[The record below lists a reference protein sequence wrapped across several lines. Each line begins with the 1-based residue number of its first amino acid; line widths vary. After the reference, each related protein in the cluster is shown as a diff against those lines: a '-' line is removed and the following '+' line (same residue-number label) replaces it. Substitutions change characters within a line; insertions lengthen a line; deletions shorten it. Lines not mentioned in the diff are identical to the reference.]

1 MMADWR
7 RFRTLDAEDRALLRE
22 AVLLLIL
29 VRIGLG
35 AVRFPVLRRW
45 LDRWARYGT
54 TGRAAGAML
63 AATPA
68 PGRLTWA
75 VAAAG
80 LRMPWA
86 TCLVQALVADAMLR
100 RRGHRT
106 AVRLGV
112 RAARRPPRPIEAHAW
127 VECEGSVVLG
137 ETPDLSDFVV
147 LAAPGSP

>member
-22 AVLLLIL
+22 AVRLLVL
-29 VRIGLG
+29 VRVGLG
-35 AVRFPVLRRW
+35 AVRFPVLCGW
-45 LDRWARYGT
+45 LDGWGRCGT
-54 TGRAAGAML
+54 TGRAGARAAL
-63 AATPA
+63 AS
-68 PGRLTWA
+68 G
-75 VAAAG
+75 
-80 LRMPWA
+80 
-86 TCLVQALVADAMLR
+86 R
-100 RRGHRT
+100 RRGPRT

-127 VECEGSVVLG
+127 VECEGAVVLG